1 MSIHSFRASWSW
13 LHLALVLLLA
23 LSIGGCASVVD
34 RDPVRINVVGM
45 EPLPGVGMEIRFGLK
60 LRVQNPNDDAID
72 FDGVALELELNGK
85 PFATGVSDAQGSVPR
100 YGETVIVVPV
110 TVSAISFVRQA
121 MGMVEDEPADSVP
134 YVLSGKL
141 SGGLFRGMRFRD
153 EGKLSLPGTGTPPK
167 PN

>member
-1 MSIHSFRASWSW
+1 MSIHSSRASWFW

-23 LSIGGCASVVD
+23 LSIGGCASMVD

-121 MGMVEDEPADSVP
+121 MGMAAEGEPADSVP

-141 SGGLFRGMRFRD
+141 GGGVFRGMRFRD
-153 EGKLSLPGTGTPPK
+153 EGKLSLPGSGVPGR
-167 PN
+167 

>member
-1 MSIHSFRASWSW
+1 MSIHPSRASWSW
-13 LHLALVLLLA
+13 LNLALSLLLA

-60 LRVQNPNDDAID
+60 LRVQIPNDDAID
-72 FDGVALELELNGK
+72 YDGVALELELNGK

-100 YGETVIVVPV
+100 YGEAVIVVPV
-110 TVSAISFVRQA
+110 TVSALSFVRQA
-121 MGMVEDEPADSVP
+121 MGMAEGDPVESLP

-141 SGGLFRGMRFRD
+141 GGSLFRGMRFRD
-153 EGKLSLPGTGTPPK
+153 EGRLSLPGSGTNPK
-167 PN
+167 